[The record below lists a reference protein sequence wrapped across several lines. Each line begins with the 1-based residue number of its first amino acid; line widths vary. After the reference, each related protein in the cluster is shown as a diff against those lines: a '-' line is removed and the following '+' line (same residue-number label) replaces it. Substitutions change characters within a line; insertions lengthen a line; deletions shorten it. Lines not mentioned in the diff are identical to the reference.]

1 MIKTGTFKSRD
12 SDTFGV
18 ALIKSVINPRQR
30 RAHAANVAGSEPF
43 ADLPAGESV
52 AELAYGAQIRE
63 WLVVRP
69 SLQFIFDPGA
79 FSYETRPTAV
89 AAGVQVKVQF

>member
-1 MIKTGTFKSRD
+1 M
-12 SDTFGV
+12 
-18 ALIKSVINPRQR
+18 
-30 RAHAANVAGSEPF
+30 
-43 ADLPAGESV
+43 

-69 SLQFIFDPGA
+69 SLQVIFDPGA